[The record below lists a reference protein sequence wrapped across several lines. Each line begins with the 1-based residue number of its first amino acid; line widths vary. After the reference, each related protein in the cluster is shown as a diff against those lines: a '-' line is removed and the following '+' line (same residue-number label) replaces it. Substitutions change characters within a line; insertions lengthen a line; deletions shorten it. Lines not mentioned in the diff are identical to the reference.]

1 MMIFEI
7 IADIRTFL
15 LILAVVVVGFAN
27 AFYVILS
34 KTPHGSYSTPYIA
47 VRSSFSYM
55 LGGYDLDELDASP
68 TPVVLSLLWTVFMI
82 IVSVV
87 LLNVL
92 IAIISDSFARLT
104 ALSIPNWRLEKAKIV
119 LSCYALLSKQHKLE
133 LTEYLQRNPY
143 LQVLKPTAVLQ
154 SEGSDEWHMR
164 VSAMVKQ
171 VRAAIH
177 GDIREV
183 KADISA
189 LSTTQHAGVT
199 ADVSSVKLR
208 LDSVTEKVVALQN
221 SVDTNNDL
229 LRQLIAEMRSSSK

>member
-1 MMIFEI
+1 VDSI
-7 IADIRTFL
+7 
-15 LILAVVVVGFAN
+15 
-27 AFYVILS
+27 YV
-34 KTPHGSYSTPYIA
+34 
-47 VRSSFSYM
+47 
-55 LGGYDLDELDASP
+55 
-68 TPVVLSLLWTVFMI
+68 

-119 LSCYALLSKQHKLE
+119 LSCYALLSKQHKRE
-133 LTEYLQRNPY
+133 LTDYLQRNPY

-154 SEGSDEWHMR
+154 SEGNDEWHMR

-183 KADISA
+183 KTDVHA
-189 LSTTQHAGVT
+189 LSTTLNAGVV

-208 LDSVTEKVVALQN
+208 LDSMTDKVVALQT

-229 LRQLIAEMRSSSK
+229 LRQLIAEMRSSNSNST